1 MVVFLASTQYMS
13 RTAVKIYELEPAGV
27 RDIGRSRVS
36 RMRRMKNGLHSAL
49 TGFLVALIIY
59 APLSFYLSRSLHR
72 HIPDSGGSG
81 RTRA

>member
-49 TGFLVALIIY
+49 TGFLIIY
-59 APLSFYLSRSLHR
+59 APLSLSVSPPSHSRQRRQWTDAYL
-72 HIPDSGGSG
+72 
-81 RTRA
+81 A